1 LQNKC
6 LFKSAVVHREENK
19 QTNQKP
25 QTKTRKNPEEKE
37 FKSNICQMP
46 YFSKAI
52 T

>member
-1 LQNKC
+1 MPVQVCSSSQGRKQT
-6 LFKSAVVHREENK
+6 NK